1 MNQQFRPAR
10 PADDFLGAGDPGAIE
25 AMIEAG
31 SAGQAPLAT
40 RTSPGGYG
48 EAALVEAFRLR
59 GFLAADLDPLRLA
72 SSDAVPELDPARYG
86 VTAAT
91 PLVARLLAAYCGAI
105 GWDFGHIRD
114 GAKRRWLSA
123 EAESRASQQPGAAE
137 QAYCLSLLARTH
149 AFEAGLAR
157 RLPGGKL
164 FGIGG
169 AETFNVLA
177 DTVLVESVRL
187 GVEEA
192 VIGGMHRG
200 RFNLIAN
207 VCGKPLT
214 PLVAEVLGKPAVPEG
229 LGVSSDVS
237 YHLGYSGDREIAGQR
252 LRISASAHPSH
263 LQLIPIITQGRAR
276 ARQAARGPAGRRA
289 ILPLLLHTDAS
300 FAGQGLVAE
309 MFQLSKLA
317 PYDLG
322 GTVHIVID
330 NQLGFTTDPQDARSA
345 HLCTDIARLVEAP
358 VIHVNGDDVE
368 AVYRAGLVAA
378 NWRATFA
385 SDIVVRLVCYR
396 RPGHNEIDEPR
407 FTQPTMYRAIDAM
420 TPVHERY
427 AATIENGAAI
437 AAEASAGMEAELK
450 AAFDAAKSYAVNS
463 ADWFGG
469 AWSGMQRGT
478 VADML
483 APVATGLPE
492 AELRKLGRLITGIP
506 SDFTL
511 DPKVAKFLAE
521 RRQSFEDGR
530 DITWAAA
537 ETLALASLSNAGVP
551 VRFGGQDALR
561 GAFTQR
567 HWQLHDAKTGA
578 RHLVLQPAAR
588 DPANLEV
595 HNTPLIEHAIVCFEY
610 GITMDDPRRLNVWEA
625 QFGEFLNI
633 AQPVFDQ
640 CIACGE
646 DRWLRASGIVILL
659 PHGLDGGG
667 PDHSTGRPERLLAAC
682 AGANIQVVNAST
694 PANYFHLLRRQMLR
708 DFRKPLVVLTP
719 KALLRHK
726 ACVSALADF
735 AGEARF
741 QELIT
746 DGPAQ
751 GAERVILCSGKVA
764 YLLAE
769 ERARRKLDD
778 RVAIVRIEQLH
789 PLPEA
794 AIAAVLAA
802 HPNAKLVWAE
812 EEPANMGYHGHLDRS
827 LERIAGGAIAR
838 AGRAAAAT
846 PASGVKYWLEAEEK
860 AYLAAAFG

>member
-1 MNQQFRPAR
+1 MNQQLRPAR

-25 AMIEAG
+25 AIVEA
-31 SAGQAPLAT
+31 AAEPAPG
-40 RTSPGGYG
+40 RVRSSPGGYG
-48 EAALVEAFRLR
+48 EAALIEAFRQR
-59 GFLAADLDPLRLA
+59 GFLAAGLDPLRIA
-72 SSDAVPELDPARYG
+72 PPAAVPELDPLPYG
-86 VTAAT
+86 VPAGSG
-91 PLVARLLAAYCGAI
+91 LVARLRSAYCGSI

-114 GAKRRWLSA
+114 GAHRRWLAA
-123 EAESRASQQPGAAE
+123 EAESRPTQQLTAAE
-137 QAYCLSLLARTH
+137 QMHCLALLARTF
-149 AFEAGLAR
+149 AFETGLTR

-177 DTVLVESVRL
+177 DTVLAESVRL

-200 RFNLIAN
+200 RFNLLAN

-214 PLVAEVLGKPAVPEG
+214 PLVAEIVGKPAVPEG
-229 LGVSSDVS
+229 LQVSSDVS

-252 LRISASAHPSH
+252 LRISVSAHPSH
-263 LQLIPIITQGRAR
+263 LQLIPVISQGRAR
-276 ARQAARGPAGRRA
+276 ARQAARGEDGRRA
-289 ILPLLLHTDAS
+289 VLPLLLHTDAS

-317 PYDLG
+317 PFDLG
-322 GTVHIVID
+322 GTIHIVID
-330 NQLGFTTDPQDARSA
+330 NQVGFTTEPEDARSA
-345 HLCTDIARLVEAP
+345 HLSTDIARLVEAP

-378 NWRATFA
+378 NWRATFG
-385 SDIVVRLVCYR
+385 SDIVVRFVCYR

-407 FTQPTMYRAIDAM
+407 FTQPMMCRAIESM
-420 TPVHERY
+420 TPVHELY
-427 AATIENGAAI
+427 AARVAGGAAV
-437 AAEASAGMEAELK
+437 AEAAAAGMGADLK
-450 AAFDAAKSYAVNS
+450 AAFDASKSYAVNS

-469 AWSGMQRGT
+469 AWSGLTRGT
-478 VADML
+478 VEEML
-483 APVATGLPE
+483 TPVATGVPL
-492 AELRKLGRLITGIP
+492 AELRRLGRIVTQVPAG
-506 SDFTL
+506 FTC
-511 DPKVAKFLAE
+511 DPKVAKFCAE

-537 ETLALASLSNAGVP
+537 ETLALAALAGEGVP
-551 VRFGGQDALR
+551 VRFGGQDCLR

-578 RHLVLQPAAR
+578 RHLALLPAAKDAR
-588 DPANLEV
+588 TLEV
-595 HNTPLIEHAIVCFEY
+595 HNTPLIEHAVLCYEY
-610 GITMDDPRRLNVWEA
+610 GISLDDPRRLVVWEA

-646 DRWLRASGIVILL
+646 NRWLRASGIVILL

-694 PANYFHLLRRQMLR
+694 PANFFHVLRRQMLR
-708 DFRKPLVVLTP
+708 GFRKPLVVLTP

-726 ACVSALADF
+726 ACVSTLAEMDEGTCF
-735 AGEARF
+735 RH
-741 QELIT
+741 LIV
-746 DGPAQ
+746 DGPDRD
-751 GAERVILCSGKVA
+751 AERVIMCSGKVA

-769 ERARRKLDD
+769 ERARRKLDSE
-778 RVAIVRIEQLH
+778 VAILRVEQLH
-789 PLPEA
+789 PLPEQ
-794 AIAAVLAA
+794 AIAEALAL
-802 HPNAKLVWAE
+802 HCGAKLLWCE
-812 EEPANMGYHGHLDRS
+812 EEPANMGYFMHLDRT
-827 LERIAGGAIAR
+827 LVRIAGRSVAR
-838 AGRAAAAT
+838 VGRPAAAT
-846 PASGVKYWLEAEEK
+846 PAAGVKYWLEAEEK
-860 AYLAAAFG
+860 AYLATAFG